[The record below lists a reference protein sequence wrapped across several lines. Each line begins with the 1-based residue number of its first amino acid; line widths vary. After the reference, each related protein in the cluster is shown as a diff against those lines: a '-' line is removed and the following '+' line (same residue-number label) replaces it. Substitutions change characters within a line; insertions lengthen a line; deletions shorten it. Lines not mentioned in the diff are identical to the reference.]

1 MTMTTEPKTIPSHPT
16 ELITHLIVNLWVA
29 SVIYPSGK
37 CKIGLI
43 AAHSWDN
50 IPWEFPGRW
59 NVLLARIDYIMHY
72 HGFLSQLFLEETTK
86 ITFLVSRARL
96 SGLRDYYFPVL
107 FTAHW
112 KYIVVI
118 GWSSLLFKFTWGI
131 GLYITTVWQS
141 FCSIMF
147 NTSLVP
153 RLLCRECGMAH
164 AQMRCFP
171 ETKSKVR
178 PKKNTLC
185 AVAVRCVERHFLM
198 LCACAQVVSFPNQ
211 RPQSL
216 VWERD

>member
-1 MTMTTEPKTIPSHPT
+1 M
-16 ELITHLIVNLWVA
+16 NLWVP

-59 NVLLARIDYIMHY
+59 NVLLARIDYLMHY

-107 FTAHW
+107 FTVHW

-131 GLYITTVWQS
+131 GLFTTV
-141 FCSIMF
+141 FLAVVLLDHACSTRPSQRSKYTEGVVWRMRRCVVF
-147 NTSLVP
+147 Q
-153 RLLCRECGMAH
+153 RLGRKCV
-164 AQMRCFP
+164 Q
-171 ETKSKVR
+171 
-178 PKKNTLC
+178 KKNTPDSVSIVSLWLYC
-185 AVAVRCVERHFLM
+185 HPFGVNSHSVAVIATGYPVAIATALYNSH
-198 LCACAQVVSFPNQ
+198 LCSRVYRELWWP
-211 RPQSL
+211 R
-216 VWERD
+216 